1 MDFWTLVADLGFP
14 ISAAIFAGYFVFLS
28 LKFILAGVISSING
42 IKGMIEALESRI
54 DSMINDLQ
62 RLDLRISREY
72 NIEPN
77 YDRVSRTRYE
87 DARKD

>member
-1 MDFWTLVADLGFP
+1 MDFWIIVADLGFP
-14 ISAAIFAGYFVFLS
+14 IAAAIFAGYFVFLS
-28 LKFILAGVISSING
+28 LKFILAGVISSVNG
-42 IKGMIEALESRI
+42 IKGMIEALEARI
-54 DSMINDLQ
+54 DSMINDVQ

-87 DARKD
+87 DTRKD